1 MRYEAYQS
9 LLDHRIRKAWVCP
22 MLQCLMA
29 LLIMYQ
35 LYNLYLDPL
44 NFSSVAHRLYVQPIS
59 SNILVRTTIS
69 HQLRAAAE
77 AELLK
82 YGSVI
87 DVDDLYSE
95 AGKAFDALS
104 ILLGED
110 QWFFGGETPTIFDA
124 SVFAY
129 TQLLLDEK
137 MGWKEKRL
145 VRAIRKRENLVRHRE
160 RLLVR
165 YFDDDE

>member
-1 MRYEAYQS
+1 MRYEAYES
-9 LLDHRIRKAWVCP
+9 LLDHRIRNAWVCP
-22 MLQCLMA
+22 MQLYLIS
-29 LLIMYQ
+29 LLTMHQ
-35 LYNLYLDPL
+35 LYNLYLDPM
-44 NFSSVAHRLYVQPIS
+44 NFSSVAQRLYVQPIS
-59 SNILVRTTIS
+59 NTILVRTTIS
-69 HQLRAAAE
+69 YQLRAAAE

-87 DVDDLYSE
+87 DVNDLYSE
-95 AGKAFDALS
+95 ADKAFDALS
-104 ILLGED
+104 ILLGGD
-110 QWFFGGETPTIFDA
+110 QWFFGGETPTLFDA

-165 YFDDDE
+165 YFDNDE

>member
-1 MRYEAYQS
+1 MPR
-9 LLDHRIRKAWVCP
+9 
-22 MLQCLMA
+22 
-29 LLIMYQ
+29 LIMYQ

-44 NFSSVAHRLYVQPIS
+44 NFSFVTQRLYVQPIS
-59 SNILVRTTIS
+59 SNTLVRTTIS

-82 YGSVI
+82 YCSVI

-95 AGKAFDALS
+95 ADKAFKALS

-110 QWFFGGETPTIFDA
+110 QWFFGDEMPTLFDA

-137 MGWKEKRL
+137 MGWKEKKL
-145 VRAIRKRENLVRHRE
+145 VRTIRERENLVRHRE

-165 YFDDDE
+165 YFNDGE